1 MERSS
6 QELLLALCHE
16 VGNLLA
22 AVRLHSHLLDED
34 SAAQISQ
41 LAGRAGSLVALVRPL
56 LTPAPERSAP
66 LAPRA
71 VLAGLRRGLDDTDA
85 VQVRIDVESA
95 ADLPDVAIDGET
107 LHHLLLAQILA
118 ALEERGTA
126 APLRVTAE
134 ALGDGVAFVVADA
147 PSADVALEAPGLHG
161 GALGRA
167 LAQTI
172 LGARGGRVEI
182 QRRPDG
188 ARTAYVVGSGDAS

>member
-6 QELLLALCHE
+6 HELLLALCHE

-22 AVRLHSHLLDED
+22 AARLHSHLLDED

-71 VLAGLRRGLDDTDA
+71 VLAGLRRGLDDSDA
-85 VQVRIDVESA
+85 AQVRIDVESA

-126 APLRVTAE
+126 APLRVAAE
-134 ALGDGVAFVVADA
+134 ALGDGVAFVVADG
-147 PSADVALEAPGLHG
+147 PSADAESEAPELRGR
-161 GALGRA
+161 ALGRA

>member
-22 AVRLHSHLLDED
+22 AARLHSHLLDED

-56 LTPAPERSAP
+56 LTPAPVRSAA

-71 VLAGLRRGLDDTDA
+71 VLAGLRRGLDDSDA

-126 APLRVTAE
+126 APLRVAAE
-134 ALGDGVAFVVADA
+134 ALDDGVAFVVADA
-147 PSADVALEAPGLHG
+147 PSADAAAEAPGLCG
-161 GALGRA
+161 PALGRA

>member
-71 VLAGLRRGLDDTDA
+71 VLAGLRRGLDDSDA

-126 APLRVTAE
+126 APFRVAAE
-134 ALGDGVAFVVADA
+134 ALGDGVAFVVADG
-147 PSADVALEAPGLHG
+147 PSAEAESEAPELRGR
-161 GALGRA
+161 ALGRA

-172 LGARGGRVEI
+172 LGTRGGRVEI

-188 ARTAYVVGSGDAS
+188 AHTAYVVGSGDTS